1 MAASGFG
8 CSMQTAR
15 CGVWDL
21 VPWPG
26 IEPRPPALG
35 AWSLSRCTTREVP
48 GPCIYLFLLNCI
60 LPNLCY
66 WDLDFFFFFWTKKYP
81 FALRLLPVSD
91 LLSKIASMCC
101 VSAHD
106 RSLCCWCSA
115 TLSCCTLCNRMN
127 CSMPGLPV
135 LHYLPEFAQVHVH
148 WVGCAIQPSY
158 PMPPSSP
165 FAFNLSHHQ
174 GCIWGSLYVDFFF
187 PL

>member
-1 MAASGFG
+1 
-8 CSMQTAR
+8 MQTVR
-15 CGVWDL
+15 CGMWDL

-35 AWSLSRCTTREVP
+35 AWSLSHCTTREVP

-66 WDLDFFFFFWTKKYP
+66 WNLDFFFWPRNFP
-81 FALRLLPVSD
+81 LRSDSYLSLTFSLKLPV
-91 LLSKIASMCC
+91 CTVC
-101 VSAHD
+101 SACD

-115 TLSCCTLCNRMN
+115 TLLCWTLCNPVD
-127 CSMPGLPV
+127 CSMTGLPV

-148 WVGCAIQPSY
+148 WISDAIQPSY
-158 PMPPSSP
+158 PMLPSSP

-174 GCIWGSLYVDFFF
+174 GCICGSLYVDFF
-187 PL
+187 

>member
-1 MAASGFG
+1 M
-8 CSMQTAR
+8 
-15 CGVWDL
+15 WDL

-35 AWSLSRCTTREVP
+35 AWSLSHCTTREVP

-66 WDLDFFFFFWTKKYP
+66 WNLDFFFGPRNFP
-81 FALRLLPVSD
+81 LRSDSYLSLTFSLKLPV
-91 LLSKIASMCC
+91 CTVC
-101 VSAHD
+101 SACD

-115 TLSCCTLCNRMN
+115 TLLCWTLCNPVD
-127 CSMPGLPV
+127 CSMTGLPV

-148 WVGCAIQPSY
+148 WISDAIQPSY
-158 PMPPSSP
+158 PMLPSSP

-174 GCIWGSLYVDFFF
+174 GCICGSLYVDFF
-187 PL
+187 